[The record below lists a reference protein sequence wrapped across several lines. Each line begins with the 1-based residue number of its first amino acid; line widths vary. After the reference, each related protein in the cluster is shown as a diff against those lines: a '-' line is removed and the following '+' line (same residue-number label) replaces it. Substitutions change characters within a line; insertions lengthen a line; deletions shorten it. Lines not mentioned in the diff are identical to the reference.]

1 MVLSAK
7 PIGELG
13 LTSGQV
19 AIMERMY
26 REEYDIDIAKTLL
39 EQYVA
44 KGSYTQAFDLLKHI
58 EEKGQISQLDPSLVG
73 RIVYNAA
80 FQ

>member
-58 EEKGQISQLDPSLVG
+58 E
-73 RIVYNAA
+73 
-80 FQ
+80 